1 MSETEK
7 LAVRGCSIIEK
18 DSGQIVAVGCRGYDR
33 EELERLCL
41 CVNTHDALLEQH
53 DELAKQFEEMKRE
66 LWPPAKC
73 YKRICETLGIEK
85 DILGYIENINKQ
97 RDALLAACELTEK
110 RLLTHGEWDD
120 NCFYYAGHSAS
131 ELEEPLRKLKAAIA
145 AAGEK

>member
-1 MSETEK
+1 MAKKLTPVQNMYNAFVKSKWYWPRLKPQKSIEQANARLIASAPET
-7 LAVRGCSIIEK
+7 A
-18 DSGQIVAVGCRGYDR
+18 
-33 EELERLCL
+33 
-41 CVNTHDALLEQH
+41 
-53 DELAKQFEEMKRE
+53 
-66 LWPPAKC
+66 
-73 YKRICETLGIEK
+73 
-85 DILGYIENINKQ
+85 KQ

>member
-41 CVNTHDALLEQH
+41 CVNSH
-53 DELAKQFEEMKRE
+53 
-66 LWPPAKC
+66 
-73 YKRICETLGIEK
+73 
-85 DILGYIENINKQ
+85 
-97 RDALLAACELTEK
+97 DALLAACELTEK